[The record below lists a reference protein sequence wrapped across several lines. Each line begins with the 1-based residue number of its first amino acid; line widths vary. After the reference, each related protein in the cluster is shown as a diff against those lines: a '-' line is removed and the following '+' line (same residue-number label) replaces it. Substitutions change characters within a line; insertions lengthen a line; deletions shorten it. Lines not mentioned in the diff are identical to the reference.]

1 MIPETSFCD
10 GAFSGARRLDSL
22 RYFANLVLVFVDQ
35 SDYPQIVPGL
45 KLFSVFEVNQMKS
58 RNYFLVSLVVLL
70 AAAVAFGQGKGVDR
84 QNQRITDNSSNKGA
98 ANNGTKQDVG
108 TTGSGINFG
117 KEKTPTH
124 VMLPNPYRMTAR
136 RDVLMKAV
144 ADVMRDR
151 KLILDEASS
160 KPNDGIIVSQ
170 PYTFIKG
177 AVVAKS
183 ELNRYGDIVAEDARS
198 WTRGRYTITVEVQP
212 IDGINSNV
220 SVNAK
225 IEGRTDG
232 PSGAEWLTLQ
242 STGIAEQEF
251 LAALIENITGAAPTG
266 AIKSRELDWKVT
278 ATVAD
283 TMTKIVSVD
292 VTRNSLLINA
302 ITKSIRN

>member
-1 MIPETSFCD
+1 
-10 GAFSGARRLDSL
+10 
-22 RYFANLVLVFVDQ
+22 
-35 SDYPQIVPGL
+35 
-45 KLFSVFEVNQMKS
+45 MKS
-58 RNYFLVSLVVLL
+58 RNHSLVLLVVLL
-70 AAAVAFGQGKGVDR
+70 AASVGFGQGKGVDS
-84 QNQRITDNSSNKGA
+84 QQQRITDNSSNKGA

-117 KEKTPTH
+117 REKTKAT
-124 VMLPNPYRMTAR
+124 VLIPNPYRMTAR

-160 KPNDGIIVSQ
+160 KPDDGIMVSQ

-183 ELNRYGDIVAEDARS
+183 ELNRYGDIVTNDARN
-198 WTRGRYTITVEVQP
+198 WTRGRYTISVEVQP

-220 SVNAK
+220 SINAK

-232 PSGAEWLTLQ
+232 PAGAEWITLQ

-251 LAALIENITGAAPTG
+251 LTALIENITGGAPSGSQT
-266 AIKSRELDWKVT
+266 SRP
-278 ATVAD
+278 
-283 TMTKIVSVD
+283 
-292 VTRNSLLINA
+292 
-302 ITKSIRN
+302 